1 MTKSGQITFTFTT
14 KSDKEIGLSDKILS
28 AVYLTCIRPDFETP
42 DTRHADIKQSRN
54 FHVVK
59 KINRLIRSLRTFC
72 HSVSSVLLLLCKAQR
87 VKKREEKTQI
97 FGFLAGQSGQ
107 IFLAGYIWAVKSSHR
122 WQHLWAKV
130 KIKNLL

>member
-1 MTKSGQITFTFTT
+1 MDTFDQFKS
-14 KSDKEIGLSDKILS
+14 
-28 AVYLTCIRPDFETP
+28 CI
-42 DTRHADIKQSRN
+42 
-54 FHVVK
+54 
-59 KINRLIRSLRTFC
+59 
-72 HSVSSVLLLLCKAQR
+72 QR

-97 FGFLAGQSGQ
+97 FGFWAGQSGQ